1 MLSSN
6 VLKKRVPP
14 WPKRLKSVFTVVKT
28 GPFRSLGMLSSNVL
42 KKGTPPSWS
51 KRLKSTF
58 QSKRVLLG
66 HVERFQAMF

>member
-14 WPKRLKSVFTVVKT
+14 WPKRLKVFLVKT